1 VRREQTKTKQLHTRS
16 QRGFTLLELL
26 LAMGVLLLI
35 VVFSAGALSMG
46 SRSVAQGDARME
58 YLERLRMSLSTIRAQ
73 IESQIPL
80 RIEEEGTKRYAFKGD
95 GKTLQLAT
103 GYSAWG
109 SEKGPVIVTY
119 RVEDDGQGRQV
130 LRVSEVLS
138 GTEAKREAVLLE
150 ASEITF
156 EYEMPNPADPAAQW
170 SEKWTETDIIPVRVR
185 MRLADGKRLFVLVIP
200 THSQGVMMPTGVNL
214 ATQDTSRGLPK

>member
-1 VRREQTKTKQLHTRS
+1 LRLEQTETKQLHTRS
-16 QRGFTLLELL
+16 QQGFTLLELL
-26 LAMGVLLLI
+26 LAMGILLLI

-46 SRSVAQGDARME
+46 ARSVAQGDARME

-73 IESQIPL
+73 IESQVPL
-80 RIEEEGTKRYAFKGD
+80 RIEEAGTKRYAFKGD

-119 RVEDDGQGRQV
+119 RVEDDGHGRQV
-130 LRVSEVLS
+130 LRISEVLS
-138 GTEAKREAVLLE
+138 GTEAKRETVLLE

-156 EYEMPNPADPAAQW
+156 EYEKLNPADPAPQW
-170 SEKWTETDIIPVRVR
+170 AESWTETDFIPARVR
-185 MRLADGKRLFVLVIP
+185 MRLADGKRFIELVIP
-200 THSQGVMMPTGVNL
+200 TYSQGVMMSTGTSV
-214 ATQDTSRGLPK
+214 TTVDTPRGLPR

>member
-1 VRREQTKTKQLHTRS
+1 VRRERTETKQLHTRC
-16 QRGFTLLELL
+16 QQGFTLLELL

-73 IESQIPL
+73 IESQVPL
-80 RIEEEGTKRYAFKGD
+80 RIEEEGNKRYAFKGD

-103 GYSAWG
+103 SYSAWG

-119 RVEDDGQGRQV
+119 RVEDAGEGRQL
-130 LRVSEVLS
+130 LRISEVLS
-138 GTEAKREAVLLE
+138 GTEAKRETVLLE

-156 EYEMPNPADPAAQW
+156 EYEKLNPADPAAQW
-170 SEKWTETDIIPVRVR
+170 GESWTETDIIPERVR

-200 THSQGVMMPTGVNL
+200 TRSQGVMMPTGVSS
-214 ATQDTSRGLPK
+214 TTVDTSRGLPR